1 MAKVPNRDFPR
12 CLRCRRHLKDAMA
25 RHRGYGPTCW
35 AHWQASLEHLDPTDP
50 RVFQAAITEP
60 LFPEIFK

>member
-1 MAKVPNRDFPR
+1 MAKVPKYDFPR
-12 CLRCRRHLKDAMA
+12 CLRCRRHLKNAKA
-25 RHRGYGPTCW
+25 QHRGYGSTCW
-35 AHWQASLEHLDPTDP
+35 AHWQASLEQLDPADP

>member
-1 MAKVPNRDFPR
+1 MAKVHKRDFPR
-12 CLRCRRHLKDAMA
+12 CLRCGRYLKGSKA

-35 AHWQASLEHLDPTDP
+35 ERWQASLAHLDPSDP
-50 RVFQAAITEP
+50 RVFQATVTEP